1 MVRVWISVDSE
12 CLARL
17 IYGSGEY
24 VENYANKPYITKYA
38 PIVSQKLLDTFIND
52 NGLRTSDGKPKG
64 LMFGL
69 VKYKSKPFNTYSRYC
84 EAVSKVK
91 NYDLFVYN
99 KDEFVLEVELNEKT
113 HYTMMRYSD
122 FTNAVNRID
131 HLGDVTDIYEFN
143 GLLNDVYCGSDKGHI
158 LTAIPEINIEDVCGI
173 HPPCGW
179 YNTFENGELKTK
191 FEINTDKIDYI
202 KECRQKLVN
211 RKLNMKNNI

>member
-1 MVRVWISVDSE
+1 MSKVWMRVNSE
-12 CLARL
+12 CLAML

-24 VENYANKPYITKYA
+24 VENYANRPYITKYA
-38 PIVSQKLLDTFIND
+38 PIVSQKLLDKFIND
-52 NGLRTSDGKPKG
+52 NGLRTSDDKPKG

-69 VKYKSKPFNTYSRYC
+69 VKYKSKPFNTYAKYC

-131 HLGDVTDIYEFN
+131 HLGDTTDIYEFN
-143 GLLNDVYCGSDKGHI
+143 GLLNDVYCGSGKGHI
-158 LTAIPEINIEDVCGI
+158 LTAIPEINIDDVCGI

-191 FEINTDKIDYI
+191 FEINTDKIDYV

-211 RKLNMKNNI
+211 RKLNMKK